1 MKVRLLTKTEGVEGT
16 EYYQKSIDEI
26 IVGKSRASSS
36 REVNELFDEPH
47 KLLRHCILN
56 QHWCFDKDTEI
67 LTSDG
72 FKNIQYVSEL
82 NQVACYNKDTD
93 TVSFDYPSHRN
104 KQKYTGEMIGF
115 KNRYIDFLVTPN
127 HRIPI
132 FNKKGQLEVLEAQ
145 TIFNNK
151 RRSSNLICF
160 AKETIC
166 SIRANPFT
174 NYNKKIMSLIGFFI
188 GDGCVKTSDHGI
200 VFHLTVEKKIEY
212 LKDLCKELNLLLN
225 IQGTNHYVVKSLELK
240 NIFVNL
246 FQTSSGEKT
255 IPRIFTTLETE
266 LKDLLLEGLVNS
278 DGHFNKKGSLIYDT
292 TSEDLVDSLQTIFC
306 ISGYKI
312 NVSKRKRESLNH
324 KERYRLYFSKRQY
337 TTEKKGVQ
345 GGWYTREYDDYVYCL
360 SVPTQ
365 FLVIRRNNKVSISGN
380 SIFDQAHLGF
390 EITTSRDMG
399 RELLRHSSIHP
410 QEFSQRY
417 AQAVSY
423 EQIELRLQSKSN
435 RQSSTE
441 LYISD
446 EQIKDQ
452 CTAQGIV
459 QLAVD
464 EAFNDY
470 AALIDAGIA
479 KECARGI
486 LPECTTTVLHMEGSI
501 RSWIT
506 LLNARLHQTAQK
518 EVRLISA
525 IVRDF
530 FITQCPIIAAA
541 LYNFEDA
548 YDIHILERIVLEKY
562 GVYKLIKDNN
572 FKKVKL

>member
-1 MKVRLLTKTEGVEGT
+1 MQVRLLTKTEGVEGT
-16 EYYQKSIDEI
+16 EYYKKSIDEI
-26 IVGKSRASSS
+26 IVGKARASSS
-36 REVNELFDEPH
+36 RETNDLFEEPH

-56 QHWCFDKDTEI
+56 QHW
-67 LTSDG
+67 
-72 FKNIQYVSEL
+72 
-82 NQVACYNKDTD
+82 
-93 TVSFDYPSHRN
+93 
-104 KQKYTGEMIGF
+104 
-115 KNRYIDFLVTPN
+115 
-127 HRIPI
+127 
-132 FNKKGQLEVLEAQ
+132 
-145 TIFNNK
+145 
-151 RRSSNLICF
+151 
-160 AKETIC
+160 
-166 SIRANPFT
+166 
-174 NYNKKIMSLIGFFI
+174 
-188 GDGCVKTSDHGI
+188 
-200 VFHLTVEKKIEY
+200 
-212 LKDLCKELNLLLN
+212 
-225 IQGTNHYVVKSLELK
+225 
-240 NIFVNL
+240 
-246 FQTSSGEKT
+246 
-255 IPRIFTTLETE
+255 
-266 LKDLLLEGLVNS
+266 
-278 DGHFNKKGSLIYDT
+278 
-292 TSEDLVDSLQTIFC
+292 
-306 ISGYKI
+306 
-312 NVSKRKRESLNH
+312 
-324 KERYRLYFSKRQY
+324 
-337 TTEKKGVQ
+337 
-345 GGWYTREYDDYVYCL
+345 
-360 SVPTQ
+360 
-365 FLVIRRNNKVSISGN
+365 

-390 EITTSRDMG
+390 EITTSRAMG

-417 AQAVSY
+417 AQAISY
-423 EQIELRLQSKSN
+423 EEIELRLQSKSN

-446 EQIKDQ
+446 EEIKDQ

-470 AALIDAGIA
+470 VALIDAGIA

-562 GVYKLIKDNN
+562 GVYSLIKNNN